1 MTWDCPLRC
10 HQVGRGS
17 ASLVICQQVPIDKV
31 QLGYWMAREPKV
43 KGIRIEVR
51 LGFQK
56 ETFSTEY

>member
-1 MTWDCPLRC
+1 MTYDQPTMY
-10 HQVGRGS
+10 HKGKIN
-17 ASLVICQQVPIDKV
+17 AAICQQVPIDKV

>member
-1 MTWDCPLRC
+1 MY
-10 HQVGRGS
+10 HKGKIN
-17 ASLVICQQVPIDKV
+17 AAICQQVPIDKV

>member
-1 MTWDCPLRC
+1 MINPQCITKEKLMRRFANRC
-10 HQVGRGS
+10 LLIKYNWAIG
-17 ASLVICQQVPIDKV
+17 
-31 QLGYWMAREPKV
+31 WREPKV